1 MCSVIADVTSAT
13 NAATGIE
20 TKKDN
25 RTQEEIDEDNALA
38 DRLSLIIEDAN
49 EKIVPIC
56 EMIRKVST
64 LLIWLL
70 RLIPDAGVSPAHR
83 KHGGE
88 KRGRP

>member
-1 MCSVIADVTSAT
+1 MSSVFNDVTSVA
-13 NAATGIE
+13 NAATGEE
-20 TKKDN
+20 TKKDS

-64 LLIWLL
+64 LF
-70 RLIPDAGVSPAHR
+70 V
-83 KHGGE
+83 
-88 KRGRP
+88 

>member
-1 MCSVIADVTSAT
+1 MSSVIADVTAAT
-13 NAATGIE
+13 NAATGEE

-56 EMIRKVST
+56 EMIHKVST
-64 LLIWLL
+64 LFF
-70 RLIPDAGVSPAHR
+70 
-83 KHGGE
+83 
-88 KRGRP
+88 

>member
-1 MCSVIADVTSAT
+1 MSSVIADVTSAT
-13 NAATGIE
+13 NAATGVE

-56 EMIRKVST
+56 EMIRKVSCSFDDSAWF
-64 LLIWLL
+64 LN
-70 RLIPDAGVSPAHR
+70 RSVSPAHR
-83 KHGGE
+83 EHGGE
-88 KRGRP
+88 ERGRS

>member
-1 MCSVIADVTSAT
+1 MSSVIADVTSAT
-13 NAATGIE
+13 NAATGVE

-56 EMIRKVST
+56 EMIHKVSCSFDDFP
-64 LLIWLL
+64 L
-70 RLIPDAGVSPAHR
+70 GF
-83 KHGGE
+83 
-88 KRGRP
+88 